1 MLNTKGLCGAVVYYD
16 GMSCSFLFFTHY
28 FKTTFLMTWQSQ
40 VDDLGQFDD
49 AAMNLAVA
57 LTAEDSG
64 ATIANHVEVCVTW
77 PCWAVLC
84 QWWVSCCTGGPD
96 NADNAVLP
104 ED

>member
-1 MLNTKGLCGAVVYYD
+1 MVCPAL
-16 GMSCSFLFFTHY
+16 FFFTHY

-64 ATIANHVEVCVTW
+64 ATIANHVEVVSLL
-77 PCWAVLC
+77 ARALSVVGVVLYWRTRQC
-84 QWWVSCCTGGPD
+84 KQCRLLGLTD
-96 NADNAVLP
+96 
-104 ED
+104 